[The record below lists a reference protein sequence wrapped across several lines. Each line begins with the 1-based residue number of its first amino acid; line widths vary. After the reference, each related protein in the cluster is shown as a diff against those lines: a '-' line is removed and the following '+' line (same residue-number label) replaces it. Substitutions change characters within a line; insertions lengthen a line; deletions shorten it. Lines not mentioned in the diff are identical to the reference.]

1 MADPAENERPGR
13 HPNLWLPRRSLAHA
27 ADHALGQDR
36 QIISETFCGCKLA
49 GLRKDLHSWQRE
61 VECRS
66 SDCIGKQPCE
76 PGTLCPLAPLASAK
90 STRNRKGKLESHWI
104 RSPSQP
110 NDDGTGKLPNGRFL
124 PVAARQYR
132 GRSSDDSV
140 AQRKRNHVPHSN
152 PVGQQKLIVDR
163 WFVRFLLAHQQRRR

>member
-76 PGTLCPLAPLASAK
+76 PGTLCRWRRLPPQNLTENAKGNWSRLGFHLPLHLTKTALANYPTVS
-90 STRNRKGKLESHWI
+90 
-104 RSPSQP
+104 
-110 NDDGTGKLPNGRFL
+110 F
-124 PVAARQYR
+124 
-132 GRSSDDSV
+132 
-140 AQRKRNHVPHSN
+140 
-152 PVGQQKLIVDR
+152 
-163 WFVRFLLAHQQRRR
+163 F